1 MNKQA
6 LIIIDMENGFIN
18 PESAQCIRMAAE
30 TVERC
35 AAVAAAARGRGIPVI
50 FVNRIY
56 RKSGVDVEHTRYRAW
71 YDGGRAMSEDCEA
84 VIDSNNPDALSPE
97 ENDIVIIKPRFS
109 AFFMTELDL
118 ILRRLGT
125 DTVILTGTTTP
136 NCIRTTCYDAISLD
150 YNVVVIDD
158 CCSSQTEDIQR
169 ANIYDMKN
177 IGAHI
182 IMADE
187 FISDNYRLDYDSL
200 AVCREAVRDMKL

>member
-18 PESAQCIRMAAE
+18 PESAQCIKMAAQ
-30 TVERC
+30 TVDRC
-35 AAVAAAARGRGIPVI
+35 AAAASEARKRGIPVI

-71 YDGGRAMSEDCEA
+71 YDGGRAMSEDCEK
-84 VIDSNNPDALSPE
+84 VIDSNNPIGLSPE
-97 ENDIVIIKPRFS
+97 EKDIVIIKPRFS

-118 ILRRLGT
+118 ILRRLGI

-150 YNVVVIDD
+150 YNVIVIDD
-158 CCSSQTEDIQR
+158 CCSSQTEEIQR
-169 ANIYDMKN
+169 ANIFDMKN

-182 IMADE
+182 ITADD
-187 FISDNYRLDYDSL
+187 FIANKYELEYDSL
-200 AVCREAVRDMKL
+200 AVCQEEVRNGI

>member
-6 LIIIDMENGFIN
+6 FIIIDMENGFIN
-18 PESAQCIRMAAE
+18 PESAQCIRMAAQ
-30 TVERC
+30 TVDKC
-35 AAVAAAARGRGIPVI
+35 AQAADAARMRGIPVI

-71 YDGGRAMSEDCEA
+71 YDGGRAMSEDCEP
-84 VIDSNNPDALSPE
+84 VIDSNNPAGLSPQ
-97 ENDIVIIKPRFS
+97 ENDMIIIKPRFS

-118 ILRRLGT
+118 ILRRLGI

-158 CCSSQTEDIQR
+158 CCSSHTEEIQR
-169 ANIYDMKN
+169 ANMFDMKN

-182 IMADE
+182 ITLDE
-187 FISDNYRLDYDSL
+187 FVSDNYEIQYDSL
-200 AVCREAVRDMKL
+200 AVCREEVRNGI